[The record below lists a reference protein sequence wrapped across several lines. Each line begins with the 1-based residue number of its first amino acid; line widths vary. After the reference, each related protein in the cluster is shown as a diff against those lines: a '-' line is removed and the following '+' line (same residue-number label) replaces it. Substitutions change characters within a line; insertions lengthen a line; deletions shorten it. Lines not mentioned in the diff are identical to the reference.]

1 MIKQMGNVPRYFEP
15 YVNDCFH
22 NAYSA
27 VLLHMGMN
35 PNIILAD
42 YLSFMYDREN
52 GYVGVNYFY
61 RPNTTVEFTEDE
73 LNTSLE
79 FVYLA
84 PTVLYS
90 QAPVKGIDSRYKDRV
105 NINMFM
111 EDKPDV
117 AYQRL
122 KELLYNGIPVV
133 AAVDLYYMKYHR
145 AYGKEHGLHC
155 VVFTGYDEEEGFFH
169 LFDKYKL
176 SSSDFDGTLPIDEVN
191 MGRMSDN
198 PLPGVNSTQ
207 KRPVRNLWMEIGSD
221 KDFKVLEEKL
231 LNVINESCQRMK
243 GQKEV
248 LGHKCGLNAIE
259 LFSKSLLEKKNE
271 KLDDEKVY
279 WYRVYL
285 NGSLKNISRSR
296 KRFSVFIKEISSL
309 LPEQLITSLCV
320 SLEESSKHW
329 DICSSIALK
338 LGIRKSLDMIDD
350 LVNQLDIIRELE
362 SSIVER
368 LEGYLQGRSLNK

>member
-1 MIKQMGNVPRYFEP
+1 MIKQMSDVPRYFEP

-42 YLSFMYDREN
+42 YLSFMYDCKNRHI
-52 GYVGVNYFY
+52 GVNYFY

-79 FVYLA
+79 FVYL
-84 PTVLYS
+84 PQTTLYS
-90 QAPVKGIDSRYKDRV
+90 KAVAKKADIRYKDRV
-105 NINMFM
+105 QINMFI
-111 EDKPDV
+111 EDNPDV

-122 KELLYNGIPVV
+122 KEMLDNGIPVV
-133 AAVDLYYMKYHR
+133 AAVDLFYMKYHR

-155 VVFTGYDEEEGFFH
+155 VVFTGYNEEEGLFH

-176 SSSDFDGTLPIDEVN
+176 SSSDFDGILPIDEVN
-191 MGRMSDN
+191 LGRTSDN
-198 PLPGVNSTQ
+198 PLPGGNETQ
-207 KRPVRNLWMEIGSD
+207 KRPVRNLWMEISSD
-221 KDFKVLEEKL
+221 KDFKVTEEKL
-231 LNVINESCQRMK
+231 LNVIRESCLRMR

-248 LGHKCGLNAIE
+248 LGHKCGLEAIE
-259 LFSKSLLEKKNE
+259 LFTKSLLEMKNE
-271 KLDDEKVY
+271 KIDDEKVY
-279 WYRVYL
+279 WFRVYL
-285 NGSLKNISRSR
+285 NGTLKNISRSR
-296 KRFSVFIKEISSL
+296 KRFAVFINEISSI
-309 LPEQLITSLCV
+309 LPQQTVSDLCV
-320 SLEESSKHW
+320 SLNESSKHW

-362 SSIVER
+362 NSIAER
-368 LEGYLQGRSLNK
+368 LEDCL